1 LGIPLTLITIA
12 DLAKYLSEK
21 ILKIGDWLEENV
33 FKRNAKN
40 DGNRSPE
47 NEVEMENEEGEML
60 MRQPGPY
67 TKVLKFT

>member
-1 LGIPLTLITIA
+1 MTLITIA

-33 FKRNAKN
+33 FKRNGKK
-40 DGNRSPE
+40 DGNRSPT
-47 NEVEMENEEGEML
+47 NQVKMENEEGEML

-67 TKVLKFT
+67 TKVLIFA